1 MATPYLG
8 EIRMF
13 AGNFAP
19 RNWAFCDGRVLL
31 TTDYMELA
39 QLIGNTYGGDGQTTF
54 ALPDLR
60 GRIPVKQGAGFQLG
74 AAGGVEEVTL
84 NVNQM
89 PAHSHAFETAGVA
102 GNQIS
107 PAGNLPAESFNVVPY
122 INDATTGT
130 FDPASI
136 SYTGGSQPHDNVQ
149 PYTCVSYII
158 CLSGLYP
165 QSN

>member
-1 MATPYLG
+1 
-8 EIRMF
+8 
-13 AGNFAP
+13 
-19 RNWAFCDGRVLL
+19 
-31 TTDYMELA
+31 MELA

-60 GRIPVKQGAGFQLG
+60 GRIPVNQGAGFQLG

-107 PAGNLPAESFNVVPY
+107 PAGNLAAESFNVVPY

-158 CLSGLYP
+158 CLSGLSP

>member
-19 RNWAFCDGRVLL
+19 RNWAFCDGRVLE

-60 GRIPVKQGAGFQLG
+60 GRIAVNQGAGVQLG